1 MSARAPAFF
10 AVEGLALD
18 VAPSGMLPANSLSR
32 ARSSKV
38 SLKEMGGVFFAT
50 KPPRKCPVRSH
61 LQVFE
66 W

>member
-38 SLKEMGGVFFAT
+38 GLKEKGGVFYVIEL
-50 KPPRKCPVRSH
+50 PRKCPVRSR
-61 LQVFE
+61 L
-66 W
+66 